1 MIKINIL
8 RALPAALLSATLLIA
23 ALLSSGCAAAPE
35 PIEEPPPG
43 PDPALMQSAGELIE
57 RGSPENL
64 REALQML
71 QGPAQSFPEAEELAA
86 FTLSLFDLL
95 YPELAEAGYL
105 NGGLY
110 LTYSGPYGR
119 TLGRAET
126 GQPPPTGPAAADG
139 GSGFFDL
146 VVPAL
151 FLARLEDGEAAARTA
166 DLSGYLGLLEQAQGR
181 NPSSVFPSYLQGRI
195 RELQGSPVQAADLY
209 RESVNRAASF
219 YPGKQRLAVLLLQEG
234 EATEAAIL
242 LEQIAELL
250 PREGSLFYPLAEAY
264 YGAGQLQAAAAAVAQ
279 VLLVEPDRP
288 DALLL
293 RARVLAAEG
302 NWIHALRL
310 LNLLLYQHPDN
321 REAYLLAARLQYE
334 EAADPESSLELLNE
348 AESQFPGAPEFPELA
363 GRIYLETGRDGEG
376 LNKLQRA
383 LDLQPGRVSTL
394 RLLLSNAMDMRRWLQ
409 AAIYLS
415 EILEQE
421 YSQED
426 LLQAIEIYRSL
437 GDPAQVLYY
446 AEQLYQGDP
455 SVENLVV
462 YAQALLSGKQQE
474 RAAALIEQGFEQAET
489 PAAHSTLLTL
499 KSSMIE
505 DPGQALSLVREALME
520 HPQNHLALV
529 RIAELYVD
537 QRELR
542 KASLYLKQA
551 IALDPNNA
559 ALQVQLQSIEK
570 ALGTQ
575 DRP

>member
-1 MIKINIL
+1 MKKINIL
-8 RALPAALLSATLLIA
+8 RALPAALLSASLLIA
-23 ALLSSGCAAAPE
+23 ALLLIGCAAAPE
-35 PIEEPPPG
+35 SIEEPPAG
-43 PDPALMQSAGELIE
+43 ADPALMQSAGQLIE
-57 RGSPENL
+57 RGSPEDL

-71 QGPAQSFPEAEELAA
+71 RGPAQSFPEAEQLAA
-86 FTLSLFDLL
+86 FALSLFDLF

-105 NGGLY
+105 SGGLY
-110 LTYSGPYGR
+110 LTYSGPYSR
-119 TLGRAET
+119 TLERAAT
-126 GQPPPTGPAAADG
+126 GQPPSAGPASADG
-139 GSGFFDL
+139 GSEFFDL

-151 FLARLEDGEAAARTA
+151 FLARPEDGHAASRPP
-166 DLSGYLGLLEQAQGR
+166 DLSGYLELLDRARRR
-181 NPSSVFPSYLQGRI
+181 NSSSVFPPYLQGRV
-195 RELQGSPVQAADLY
+195 RELQGSPQQAAGLY
-209 RESVNRAASF
+209 RESINRAASF

-234 EATEAAIL
+234 QAGEAATL
-242 LEQIAELL
+242 LEQIADLL
-250 PREGSLFYPLAEAY
+250 PQEGSLLYPLAEAY
-264 YGAGQLQAAAAAVAQ
+264 YHAGQLEAAAAAVAQ
-279 VLLVEPDRP
+279 VLLQEPDRP

-293 RARVLAAEG
+293 RARVLTAEG
-302 NWIHALRL
+302 NWTHALRL

-321 REAYLLAARLQYE
+321 RGAYLLAARLQYE
-334 EAADPESSLELLNE
+334 EAADPESSLELLIE
-348 AESQFPGAPEFPELA
+348 AESQFPEAPEFPELA
-363 GRIYLETGRDGEG
+363 GQIYLETGRDGEG

-383 LDLQPGRVSTL
+383 IDLQPGRVSTL

-455 SVENLVV
+455 TVENLVV

-474 RAAALIEQGFEQAET
+474 QAAALIEQGLEQAQT
-489 PAAHSTLLTL
+489 PAAHGTLLTL
-499 KSSMIE
+499 KASMIE
-505 DPGQALSLVREALME
+505 DPEEALSLVREALME
-520 HPQNHLALV
+520 HPQNYLALV
-529 RIAELYVD
+529 KITELYVD

-570 ALGTQ
+570 ALATQ
-575 DRP
+575 D